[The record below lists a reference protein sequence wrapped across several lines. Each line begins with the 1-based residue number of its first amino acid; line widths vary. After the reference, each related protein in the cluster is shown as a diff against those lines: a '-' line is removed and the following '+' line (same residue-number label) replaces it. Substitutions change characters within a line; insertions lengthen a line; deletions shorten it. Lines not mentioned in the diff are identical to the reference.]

1 MDEIG
6 NGHKSAVSFLVYKIN
21 FEEKV
26 KKLFIKDNR

>member
-6 NGHKSAVSFLVYKIN
+6 NEHKSAVSFLVYKIN

-26 KKLFIKDNR
+26 VYKG